1 MITLKNINKSYNNT
15 KVLKNI
21 NLTLPDKGLICILG
35 ASGSGKST
43 LLNIIGKIEVPD
55 KGEVYFYNKNIKDI
69 KSEMYHTNY
78 VSFIYQNYNLIDALS
93 VKDNLNLITKNN
105 EWIINKLGL
114 SKIKNIKTNKI
125 SGGEKQRTAIARS
138 ILSDSLAYLADEPT
152 GAIDTVTVL
161 KLCKY

>member
-69 KSEMYHTNY
+69 KSEST
-78 VSFIYQNYNLIDALS
+78 
-93 VKDNLNLITKNN
+93 
-105 EWIINKLGL
+105 
-114 SKIKNIKTNKI
+114 
-125 SGGEKQRTAIARS
+125 
-138 ILSDSLAYLADEPT
+138 
-152 GAIDTVTVL
+152 
-161 KLCKY
+161 

>member
-55 KGEVYFYNKNIKDI
+55 KGKVYFYNKNIKDI

-114 SKIKNIKTNKI
+114 SKIKNIKRVIQRKI
-125 SGGEKQRTAIARS
+125 SFNDYS
-138 ILSDSLAYLADEPT
+138 
-152 GAIDTVTVL
+152 
-161 KLCKY
+161 

>member
-55 KGEVYFYNKNIKDI
+55 KGEVYFYAFPIYFSIRSPMDFP
-69 KSEMYHTNY
+69 
-78 VSFIYQNYNLIDALS
+78 SFF
-93 VKDNLNLITKNN
+93 T
-105 EWIINKLGL
+105 
-114 SKIKNIKTNKI
+114 
-125 SGGEKQRTAIARS
+125 
-138 ILSDSLAYLADEPT
+138 LAYSAPKSVTAPKKMPPRIIHNRT
-152 GAIDTVTVL
+152 GSHPNAAA
-161 KLCKY
+161 